1 MFQFFI
7 EKFNINSTLFTEKKS
22 YENIENEEIL
32 DAGLN
37 KRDEACVKTL
47 ELFITIYAAASGNM
61 SLVLLPFG
69 GLYLLGGLTVKL
81 ENYIIKEKLFRVYY
95 G

>member
-1 MFQFFI
+1 MFQFFR
-7 EKFNINSTLFTEKKS
+7 EKFNTDSPLFKEKKS

-37 KRDEACVKTL
+37 KTDETCVKTL
-47 ELFITIYAAASGNM
+47 ELFITIYAAASGNV

-81 ENYIIKEKLFRVYY
+81 ENYIIKEKLFRVYNI
-95 G
+95 